1 MSKKTFDFSGYA
13 TRVDLKCSDGAII
26 REDAFKHQN
35 GETVPLVW
43 QHLHN
48 GPENILGHAMLEH
61 RKDGV
66 YAYASFNDSEQGR
79 NAKEL
84 VRHGDVK
91 ALSIYANKLV
101 RRGVDVLHG
110 AIREVSLVL
119 SGANPGA
126 YIDNVVIAHGDS
138 YETSEDEAI
147 IYTGLSFETQAET
160 IEHADDSKEP
170 DMAEKTVGDIFE
182 TLTEEQKNVVYY
194 MIGEALSEAGA
205 DDDDEAE
212 HSAFYEND
220 DYISHNDGEET
231 ITMTRNVFESLAH
244 GTPMDEGLT
253 LSHSDI
259 KSIFADGERKN
270 SLKEAVI
277 AHATTYGIEN
287 IDMLF
292 PDAKTIGNRPEFI
305 KRRTE
310 WVASVLTDTHH
321 SPFSRIKTILADI
334 TEDDARAK
342 GYIKASMK
350 KEEWFTLAKRVTTPQ
365 TVYKKQKLDRN
376 DILDITDFDVV
387 IWVKEEMRLMLDEE
401 IAAAALV
408 GDGRSA
414 GDPDKIKSPSPT
426 ADGEGIR
433 AIALDASY
441 YAYKVEWDAADADDV
456 PFVDRVMTSL
466 VDYTGSGSPKLYTS
480 PQILAGLLVE
490 RDTLGRRMYSSRAEL
505 ATAMGVSAIVD
516 IPASILARANF
527 ETTAGAVTTTHS
539 LKGIVANLRDYTF
552 GSDAGGKTTLFDDFD
567 IDFNQQKYLLEA
579 RLSGTLT
586 KPFSAA
592 TLWENSVN

>member
-147 IYTGLSFETQAET
+147 IYTGLSFEIQAET
-160 IEHADDSKEP
+160 IEHADYSKEP

-205 DDDDEAE
+205 DDEAE

-220 DYISHNDGEET
+220 DYIRHNDEEET

-259 KSIFADGERKN
+259 KSIFAEGERKN

-277 AHATTYGIEN
+277 AHATTYGIED
-287 IDMLF
+287 IDLLF
-292 PDAKTIGNRPEFI
+292 PDAKTIGDRPEFI

-310 WVASVLTDTHH
+310 WVASVLNDTHH

-414 GDPDKIKSPSPT
+414 GDPDKIKSPSPN

-441 YAYKVEWDAADADDV
+441 YAYKVEWAAADADDI

-527 ETTAGAVTTTHS
+527 QTTEGAVTTTHS

>member
-48 GPENILGHAMLEH
+48 DPENILGHAMLEH

-66 YAYASFNDSEQGR
+66 YAYASFNDSKQGL

-205 DDDDEAE
+205 DDEAE

-287 IDMLF
+287 IDLLF

-527 ETTAGAVTTTHS
+527 QTTAGAVTTTHS

-592 TLWENSVN
+592 TLWENSAN

>member
-205 DDDDEAE
+205 DDEAE

-292 PDAKTIGNRPEFI
+292 PDAKTIGNRPEFV

-387 IWVKEEMRLMLDEE
+387 IWVKEEMRLLLDEE

>member
-147 IYTGLSFETQAET
+147 IYTGLSFEIQAET

-205 DDDDEAE
+205 DDEAE
-212 HSAFYEND
+212 HSAFDEND
-220 DYISHNDGEET
+220 DYIRHNDGEET

-287 IDMLF
+287 IDLLF
-292 PDAKTIGNRPEFI
+292 PDAKTIGDRPEFI

-310 WVASVLTDTHH
+310 WVASVLNDTHH

-414 GDPDKIKSPSPT
+414 GDPDKIKSPSPN

-441 YAYKVEWDAADADDV
+441 YAYKVEWAAADADDI

-527 ETTAGAVTTTHS
+527 QTTEGAVTTTHS

>member
-205 DDDDEAE
+205 DDEAE

-287 IDMLF
+287 IDLLF
-292 PDAKTIGNRPEFI
+292 PDAKTIGDRPEFV

>member
-205 DDDDEAE
+205 DDEAE

-287 IDMLF
+287 IDLLF
-292 PDAKTIGNRPEFI
+292 PDAKTIGDRPEFI

-310 WVASVLTDTHH
+310 WVASVLNDTHH

-414 GDPDKIKSPSPT
+414 GDPDKIKSPSPN

-441 YAYKVEWDAADADDV
+441 YAYKVEWAAADADDI

-527 ETTAGAVTTTHS
+527 QTTEGAVTTTHS

>member
-147 IYTGLSFETQAET
+147 IYTGLSFEIQAET

-205 DDDDEAE
+205 DDEAE

-259 KSIFADGERKN
+259 KSIFAEGERKN

-277 AHATTYGIEN
+277 AHATTYGIED

-292 PDAKTIGNRPEFI
+292 PDAKTIGNRPEFV

-592 TLWENSVN
+592 TLWENSAN

>member
-48 GPENILGHAMLEH
+48 DPENILGHAMLEH

-66 YAYASFNDSEQGR
+66 YAYASFNDSKQGL

-147 IYTGLSFETQAET
+147 IYTGLSFEIQAET
-160 IEHADDSKEP
+160 IEHADDSEEP

-205 DDDDEAE
+205 DDEAE

-292 PDAKTIGNRPEFI
+292 PDAQTIGSRPEFI

-414 GDPDKIKSPSPT
+414 GDPDKIKSPSPN

-441 YAYKVEWDAADADDV
+441 YAYKVEWAAADADDV

>member
-48 GPENILGHAMLEH
+48 DPENILGHAMLEH

-66 YAYASFNDSEQGR
+66 YAYASFNDSKQGL

-205 DDDDEAE
+205 DDEAE

-259 KSIFADGERKN
+259 KSIFAEGERKN

-592 TLWENSVN
+592 TLWENSAN

>member
-205 DDDDEAE
+205 DDEAE

-259 KSIFADGERKN
+259 KSIFAEGERKN

-592 TLWENSVN
+592 TLWENSAN

>member
-147 IYTGLSFETQAET
+147 IYTGLSFETQAEA

-205 DDDDEAE
+205 DDEAE

-259 KSIFADGERKN
+259 KSIFAEGERKN

-387 IWVKEEMRLMLDEE
+387 IWVKEEMRLLLDEE

-592 TLWENSVN
+592 TLWENSAN

>member
-1 MSKKTFDFSGYA
+1 MSKKKFDFSGYA

-147 IYTGLSFETQAET
+147 IYTGLSFEIQAET

-205 DDDDEAE
+205 DDEVE
-212 HSAFYEND
+212 QSAFYEND
-220 DYISHNDGEET
+220 DYISHNDEEET

-259 KSIFADGERKN
+259 KSIFAEGERKN

-292 PDAKTIGNRPEFI
+292 PDAKTVGDRPEFI

-310 WVASVLTDTHH
+310 WVASVLNDTHH

-414 GDPDKIKSPSPT
+414 GDPDKIKSPSPN

-441 YAYKVEWDAADADDV
+441 YAYKVEWAAADADDI

-527 ETTAGAVTTTHS
+527 QTTEGAVTTTHS

>member
-147 IYTGLSFETQAET
+147 IYTGLSFEIQAET

-205 DDDDEAE
+205 DDEAE

-292 PDAKTIGNRPEFI
+292 PDAKTVGNRPEFV

-592 TLWENSVN
+592 TLWENSAN

>member
-147 IYTGLSFETQAET
+147 IYTGLSFEIQAET

-205 DDDDEAE
+205 DDEAE

-292 PDAKTIGNRPEFI
+292 PDAKTIGDRPEFV

-441 YAYKVEWDAADADDV
+441 YAYKVEWAAADADDI

-527 ETTAGAVTTTHS
+527 QTTAGAVTTTHS

-592 TLWENSVN
+592 TLWENSAN

>member
-147 IYTGLSFETQAET
+147 IYTGLSFEIQAET

-205 DDDDEAE
+205 DDEAE

-292 PDAKTIGNRPEFI
+292 PDAKTVGNRPEFI

-441 YAYKVEWDAADADDV
+441 YAYKVEWDAADANDV

-586 KPFSAA
+586 KPFSAV

>member
-1 MSKKTFDFSGYA
+1 MSKKKFDFSGYA

-147 IYTGLSFETQAET
+147 IYTGLSFEIQAET

-205 DDDDEAE
+205 DDEAE

-259 KSIFADGERKN
+259 KSIFADAERKN
-270 SLKEAVI
+270 SLKEAFI
-277 AHATTYGIEN
+277 AHATTYGIED

-292 PDAKTIGNRPEFI
+292 PDAKTVGNRPEFI

-310 WVASVLTDTHH
+310 WVASVLNDTHH

-342 GYIKASMK
+342 GHIKASMK

-376 DILDITDFDVV
+376 DILDITDFDVIV
-387 IWVKEEMRLMLDEE
+387 WVKEEMRLMLDEE

-441 YAYKVEWDAADADDV
+441 YAYKVEWDAVNADDV

-527 ETTAGAVTTTHS
+527 QTTEGAVTTTHS

>member
-147 IYTGLSFETQAET
+147 IYTGLSFEIQAET

-205 DDDDEAE
+205 DDEAE

-292 PDAKTIGNRPEFI
+292 PDAKTVGDRPEFI

>member
-205 DDDDEAE
+205 DDEAE

-259 KSIFADGERKN
+259 KSIFAEGERKN

-287 IDMLF
+287 IDLLF
-292 PDAKTIGNRPEFI
+292 PDAKTIGDRPEFI

-310 WVASVLTDTHH
+310 WVASVLNDTHH

-334 TEDDARAK
+334 TADDARAK

-365 TVYKKQKLDRN
+365 TVYKKQKLDRD

-387 IWVKEEMRLMLDEE
+387 VWLKGEMRLMLDEE

-527 ETTAGAVTTTHS
+527 QTTAGAVTTTHS

>member
-147 IYTGLSFETQAET
+147 IYTGLSFEIQAET

-205 DDDDEAE
+205 DDEAE

-277 AHATTYGIEN
+277 AHATTYGIED

-441 YAYKVEWDAADADDV
+441 YAYKVEWDAADANDV

-592 TLWENSVN
+592 TLWENSAN

>member
-147 IYTGLSFETQAET
+147 IYTGLSFEIQAET

-205 DDDDEAE
+205 DDEAE
-212 HSAFYEND
+212 HSAFDSDED
-220 DYISHNDGEET
+220 FIRHNDGEET

-259 KSIFADGERKN
+259 KSIFAEGERKN

-277 AHATTYGIEN
+277 AHATTYGIED

-292 PDAKTIGNRPEFI
+292 PDAKTVGSRPEFI

-310 WVASVLTDTHH
+310 WVASVLNDTHH

-414 GDPDKIKSPSPT
+414 GDPDKIKSPSPN

-441 YAYKVEWDAADADDV
+441 YAYKVEWAAADADDI

-527 ETTAGAVTTTHS
+527 QTTEGAVTTTHS

>member
-147 IYTGLSFETQAET
+147 IYTGLSFEIQAET

-205 DDDDEAE
+205 DDEAE

>member
-147 IYTGLSFETQAET
+147 IYTGLSFEIQAET

-205 DDDDEAE
+205 DDEAE

-287 IDMLF
+287 IDLLF
-292 PDAKTIGNRPEFI
+292 PDAKTIGDRPEFI

-310 WVASVLTDTHH
+310 WVASVLNDTHH

-414 GDPDKIKSPSPT
+414 GDPDKIKSPSPN

-441 YAYKVEWDAADADDV
+441 YAYKVEWAAADADDI

-527 ETTAGAVTTTHS
+527 QTTEGAVTTTHS

>member
-147 IYTGLSFETQAET
+147 IYTGLSFETQAEA

-205 DDDDEAE
+205 DDEAE

-292 PDAKTIGNRPEFI
+292 PDAQTIGSRPEFV

>member
-147 IYTGLSFETQAET
+147 IYTGLSFETQAEA

-205 DDDDEAE
+205 DDEAE

-292 PDAKTIGNRPEFI
+292 PDAQTIGNRPEFI

-527 ETTAGAVTTTHS
+527 QTTEGAVTTTHS

-592 TLWENSVN
+592 TLWENSAN

>member
-147 IYTGLSFETQAET
+147 IYTGLSFETQAEA

-205 DDDDEAE
+205 DDEAE

-244 GTPMDEGLT
+244 GTPMDEGLS

-259 KSIFADGERKN
+259 KSIFAEGERKN

-292 PDAKTIGNRPEFI
+292 PDAKTIGNRPEFV

-441 YAYKVEWDAADADDV
+441 YAYKVEWDAADADDI

-527 ETTAGAVTTTHS
+527 QTTEGAVTTTHS

>member
-147 IYTGLSFETQAET
+147 IYTGLSFETQAEA

-205 DDDDEAE
+205 DDEAE

-253 LSHSDI
+253 LSHRDI
-259 KSIFADGERKN
+259 KSIFAEGERKN

-277 AHATTYGIEN
+277 AHATTYGIED

-441 YAYKVEWDAADADDV
+441 YAYKVEWAAADADDI

-527 ETTAGAVTTTHS
+527 QTTEGAVTTTHS

>member
-147 IYTGLSFETQAET
+147 IYTGLSFETQAEA

-205 DDDDEAE
+205 DDEAE

-259 KSIFADGERKN
+259 KSIFAEGERKN

-292 PDAKTIGNRPEFI
+292 PDAQTIGNRPEFI

-592 TLWENSVN
+592 TLWENSAN

>member
-1 MSKKTFDFSGYA
+1 MSKKKFDFSGYA

-147 IYTGLSFETQAET
+147 IYTGLSFEIQAET

-205 DDDDEAE
+205 DDEVE
-212 HSAFYEND
+212 QSAFYEND

-259 KSIFADGERKN
+259 KSIFAEGERKN

-277 AHATTYGIEN
+277 AHATTYGIED

-292 PDAKTIGNRPEFI
+292 PDAKTVGNRPEFI

-310 WVASVLTDTHH
+310 WVASVLNDTHH

-376 DILDITDFDVV
+376 DILDITDFDVIV
-387 IWVKEEMRLMLDEE
+387 WVKEEMRLMLDEE

-441 YAYKVEWDAADADDV
+441 YAYKVEWDAVNADDV

-527 ETTAGAVTTTHS
+527 QTTEGAVTTTHS

>member
-147 IYTGLSFETQAET
+147 IYTGLSFEIQAET

-205 DDDDEAE
+205 DDEAE

-292 PDAKTIGNRPEFI
+292 PDAKTIGNRPEFV

-441 YAYKVEWDAADADDV
+441 YAYKVEWDAADANDV

>member
-205 DDDDEAE
+205 DDEAE

-292 PDAKTIGNRPEFI
+292 PDAKTVGDRPEFV

-592 TLWENSVN
+592 TLWENSAN

>member
-205 DDDDEAE
+205 DDEAE

-287 IDMLF
+287 IDLLF
-292 PDAKTIGNRPEFI
+292 PDAKTIGDRPEFV

-592 TLWENSVN
+592 TLWENSAN

>member
-147 IYTGLSFETQAET
+147 IYTGLSFETQAEA

-205 DDDDEAE
+205 DDEAE

-244 GTPMDEGLT
+244 GTPMDEGLS

-259 KSIFADGERKN
+259 KSIFAEGERKN

-277 AHATTYGIEN
+277 AHATTYGIED

-441 YAYKVEWDAADADDV
+441 YAYKVEWAAADADDI

-527 ETTAGAVTTTHS
+527 QTTEGAVTTTHS

>member
-205 DDDDEAE
+205 DDEAE

-277 AHATTYGIEN
+277 AHATTYGIED
-287 IDMLF
+287 IDLLF
-292 PDAKTIGNRPEFI
+292 PDAKTIADRPEFI

-310 WVASVLTDTHH
+310 WVASVLNDTHH

-592 TLWENSVN
+592 TLWENSAN

>member
-1 MSKKTFDFSGYA
+1 MSKKKFDFSGYA

-147 IYTGLSFETQAET
+147 IYTGLSFEIQAET

-205 DDDDEAE
+205 DDEVE
-212 HSAFYEND
+212 QSAFYEND

-259 KSIFADGERKN
+259 KSIFAEGERKN

-292 PDAKTIGNRPEFI
+292 PDAKTVGDRPEFV

-310 WVASVLTDTHH
+310 WVASVLNDTHH

-414 GDPDKIKSPSPT
+414 GDPDKIKSPSPN

-441 YAYKVEWDAADADDV
+441 YAYKVEWAAADADDI

-527 ETTAGAVTTTHS
+527 QTTEGAVTTTHS

>member
-147 IYTGLSFETQAET
+147 IYTGLSFETQAEA

-205 DDDDEAE
+205 DDEAE

-292 PDAKTIGNRPEFI
+292 PDAQTIGSRPEFV

-527 ETTAGAVTTTHS
+527 QTTEGAVTTTHS

-592 TLWENSVN
+592 TLWENSAN

>member
-147 IYTGLSFETQAET
+147 IYTGLSFDIQTDE

-205 DDDDEAE
+205 DDDAE
-212 HSAFYEND
+212 HSAFDSDED
-220 DYISHNDGEET
+220 FIRHNDGEET

-259 KSIFADGERKN
+259 KSIFAEGERKN

-277 AHATTYGIEN
+277 AHATTYGIED

-292 PDAKTIGNRPEFI
+292 PDAKTVGNRPEFV

-310 WVASVLTDTHH
+310 WVASVLGDTHH

-414 GDPDKIKSPSPT
+414 GDPDKIKSPSPN

-441 YAYKVEWDAADADDV
+441 YAYKVEWAAADADDI

-527 ETTAGAVTTTHS
+527 QTTEGAVTTTHS

>member
-147 IYTGLSFETQAET
+147 IYTGLSFETQAEA

-205 DDDDEAE
+205 DDEAE

-259 KSIFADGERKN
+259 KSIFAEGERKN

-287 IDMLF
+287 IDTLF
-292 PDAKTIGNRPEFI
+292 PDAKTIDNRPEFI

-527 ETTAGAVTTTHS
+527 QTTAGAVTTTHS

>member
-147 IYTGLSFETQAET
+147 IYTGLSFEIQAET

-205 DDDDEAE
+205 DDEAE

-292 PDAKTIGNRPEFI
+292 PDAQTIGNRPEFV

-441 YAYKVEWDAADADDV
+441 YAYKVEWAAADADDI

-527 ETTAGAVTTTHS
+527 QTTAGAVTTTHR

>member
-147 IYTGLSFETQAET
+147 IYTGLSFEIQAET

-205 DDDDEAE
+205 DDEAE

-259 KSIFADGERKN
+259 KSIFAEGERKN

-277 AHATTYGIEN
+277 AHATTYGIED

-441 YAYKVEWDAADADDV
+441 YAYKVEWDAADANDV

-592 TLWENSVN
+592 TLWENSAN

>member
-147 IYTGLSFETQAET
+147 IYTGLSFEIQAET

-205 DDDDEAE
+205 DDEAE

-259 KSIFADGERKN
+259 KSIFAEGERKN

-277 AHATTYGIEN
+277 AHATTYGIED

-414 GDPDKIKSPSPT
+414 GDPDKIKSPSPN

-441 YAYKVEWDAADADDV
+441 YAYKVEWAAADADDI

-527 ETTAGAVTTTHS
+527 QTTEGAVTTTHS